1 MITCLCGGVGVV
13 HDDDV
18 AQHLQLGHPE
28 GTLAEVDGEA
38 IDG

>member
-1 MITCLCGGVGVV
+1 MNTCMCWGVGVLP
-13 HDDDV
+13 DDDV